1 MKLNIQSFRQL
12 SKKEQVNKVLECNN
26 RSLDF
31 GLTLTQ
37 KQVEQI
43 LETRDQALQTNQ
55 RIEFQSTIIE
65 DIIEEFMDSQF
76 ITKYNYAEIIEGLIE
91 IFYYYKDATEE
102 YNLSDEEIIHYL
114 KVAYDGVCQGSLDS
128 LYEEQLSKLIDSIS
142 QNLDIYEGTDYG
154 NI

>member
-12 SKKEQVNKVLECNN
+12 SKKEQVNNVLECNN

-31 GLTLTQ
+31 GLALTQ

-43 LETRDQALQTNQ
+43 VETRDQALQTNQ

>member
-31 GLTLTQ
+31 GLALTQ

-91 IFYYYKDATEE
+91 IFYYYKDETEE

>member
-1 MKLNIQSFRQL
+1 MKLSIQSFRQL

-31 GLTLTQ
+31 GLALTQ

-76 ITKYNYAEIIEGLIE
+76 ITKYNYAEIIDGLIE

>member
-1 MKLNIQSFRQL
+1 MKLNIQSFTQL

-31 GLTLTQ
+31 GLALTQ

-76 ITKYNYAEIIEGLIE
+76 ITKYNYAEIIDGLIE

>member
-1 MKLNIQSFRQL
+1 MKLSIQSFTQL

-31 GLTLTQ
+31 GLALTQ

>member
-1 MKLNIQSFRQL
+1 MKLSIQSFTQL

-31 GLTLTQ
+31 GLALTQ

-91 IFYYYKDATEE
+91 IFYYYKDETEE

>member
-31 GLTLTQ
+31 GLALTQ

>member
-1 MKLNIQSFRQL
+1 MKLNIQSFTQL

-31 GLTLTQ
+31 GLALTQ

-65 DIIEEFMDSQF
+65 DIIEEFMDSEF

>member
-1 MKLNIQSFRQL
+1 MKLSIQSFRQL

-26 RSLDF
+26 RTLNF
-31 GLTLTQ
+31 GLALTQ

>member
-1 MKLNIQSFRQL
+1 MKLSIQSFRQL

-26 RSLDF
+26 RTLNF
-31 GLTLTQ
+31 GLALTQ

-65 DIIEEFMDSQF
+65 DIIEEFMDSEF